1 MSNILAE
8 DGKRNSSGEYGSYDT
23 GFDGYG
29 IPIIQHS
36 YHASFESTF
45 SISTTVSLSYPPLS
59 LAH

>member
-29 IPIIQHS
+29 IRTFQ
-36 YHASFESTF
+36 SFLTQRNFPMTWMS
-45 SISTTVSLSYPPLS
+45 SLPAFL
-59 LAH
+59 LIH